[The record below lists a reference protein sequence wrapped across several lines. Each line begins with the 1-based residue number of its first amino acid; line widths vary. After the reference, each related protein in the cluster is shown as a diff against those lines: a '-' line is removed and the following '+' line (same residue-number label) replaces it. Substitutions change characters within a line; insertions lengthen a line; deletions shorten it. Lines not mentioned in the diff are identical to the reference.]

1 MVFTLCKFLYTE
13 CILSK
18 VGEFMKD
25 NKFQIGQKIKEIR
38 KKSRLTQEFFSE
50 KIGIEP
56 SSLSNIENGK
66 SYPSMQ
72 TVLNIIETF
81 SIRPEDFFD
90 FDYFADKTEL
100 ETKILNIIK
109 NQSSENKQIIY
120 KIIKQFD
127 V

>member
-1 MVFTLCKFLYTE
+1 
-13 CILSK
+13 
-18 VGEFMKD
+18 MKD